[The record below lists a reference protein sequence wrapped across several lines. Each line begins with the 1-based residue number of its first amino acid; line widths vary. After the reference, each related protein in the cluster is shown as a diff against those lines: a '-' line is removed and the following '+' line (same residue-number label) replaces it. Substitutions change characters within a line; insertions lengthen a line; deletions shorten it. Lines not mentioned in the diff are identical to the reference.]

1 MPYKLFHTKRNQDS
15 LGELANFRAGAGNI
29 QDQAKRLVPLSKDV
43 PKSDGNKSKI

>member
-15 LGELANFRAGAGNI
+15 LGEMAYSRAGVGKI
-29 QDQAKRLVPLSKDV
+29 QGQTKHLVPLSKEV